1 MLLRIGQR
9 TIAIQPGIEVIRTA
23 LLWIIGHVE
32 HVQCRERAVVIAHI
46 TFGIEFARGYLAHI
60 MIGELIE
67 VTANMC
73 RCERAAAP
81 RK

>member
-9 TIAIQPGIEVIRTA
+9 AIGIQPGIEIIRTA
-23 LLWIIGHVE
+23 LFRIIGHVE
-32 HVQCRERAVVIAHI
+32 HVQCRECAVVIAHI
-46 TFGIEFARGYLAHI
+46 AFGIELARGYLAHI

-73 RCERAAAP
+73 RRERATAP